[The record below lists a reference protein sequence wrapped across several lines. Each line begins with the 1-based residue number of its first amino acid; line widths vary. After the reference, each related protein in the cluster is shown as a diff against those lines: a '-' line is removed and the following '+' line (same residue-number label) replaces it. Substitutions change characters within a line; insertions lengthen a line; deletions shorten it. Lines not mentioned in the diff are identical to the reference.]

1 MQANVAVIY
10 RLHKLIKSPHE
21 FLELPLREQAYVI
34 YAVKRHIQ
42 HEKEEAA
49 KIRNTAG
56 KG

>member
-1 MQANVAVIY
+1 MQANVAY
-10 RLHKLIKSPHE
+10 YCLHKLHKWPHE